1 MIIWQA
7 WRTRGHSRIIATLT
21 IELQK
26 TEQIMYHKMCLVLT
40 LATLILAACV
50 PLTPTPEPTATP
62 VPTEVPTPTRTPFPT
77 PAEPA
82 PETPFVEIGSVA
94 LLQGEHGVSGKAVVA
109 GRQTLIIMSF
119 KYDGKGP
126 KADIRLVKGKNY
138 EEPAA
143 ILIELEQRPYEG
155 HYLLLHIPQAAEAGT
170 ADAIAVY
177 APETGEVYA
186 YAEFE

>member
-1 MIIWQA
+1 MYKKICSA
-7 WRTRGHSRIIATLT
+7 MTL
-21 IELQK
+21 
-26 TEQIMYHKMCLVLT
+26 V
-40 LATLILAACV
+40 ATLILACV
-50 PLTPTPEPTATP
+50 PLTPTPEPTAIP

-82 PETPFVEIGSVA
+82 PETAFVEIGSVA
-94 LLQGEHGVSGKAVVA
+94 LLQGDHGISGKAVVA

-138 EEPAA
+138 EEPTA
-143 ILIELEQRPYEG
+143 ILTELEQRPYEG
-155 HYLLLHIPQAAEAGT
+155 HYLLLHIPQSADAGT